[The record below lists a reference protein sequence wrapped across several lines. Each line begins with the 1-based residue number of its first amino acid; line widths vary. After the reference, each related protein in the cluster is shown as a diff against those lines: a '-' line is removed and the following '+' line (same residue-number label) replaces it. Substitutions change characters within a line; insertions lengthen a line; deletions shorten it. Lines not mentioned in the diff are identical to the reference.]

1 MHYGRTLPTRELKL
15 SLPFTRKHHK
25 DDYSQL
31 EAALSQLPF
40 LTVEYEKPPEAEM
53 AEALAEQLG
62 VTKKIFQ
69 ARPSPLSCRAPTIA
83 RNVCNVPA
91 ARSPPEGSH
100 HTDIITAQR
109 HEDMTSTA
117 QAELE
122 QERTALEKQL
132 EEQRAENERALAA
145 QRAENERALAAQ
157 REEAERREAEAQ
169 AERQKM
175 QERIDAAEAQ
185 GRQAQADKEQL
196 LEANKELKRSL
207 DAMNKKQTKMQEE
220 MRQQEDRIK
229 TQLEEKFRDDMA
241 KLQAQIDDGAS
252 TSREAKRALEEQK
265 LAKQASR
272 AHLTRSSLPT
282 ASSRPRLSPHGCV
295 WFAQA
300 EFKKQ
305 EAARLAEAARAEE
318 AARRAKD
325 VAAEQAAKLQATIE
339 AQEADLQR
347 QREERRLKAVQEL
360 SDAAAVRV
368 DASSTAQVRARF

>member
-15 SLPFTRKHHK
+15 SLPCARKHQK

-31 EAALSQLPF
+31 EAVLSQLPS

-69 ARPSPLSCRAPTIA
+69 ARPCPLSCRASTIA

-100 HTDIITAQR
+100 HTDIITALR
-109 HEDMTSTA
+109 HENMTSTA

-132 EEQRAENERALAA
+132 EE

-196 LEANKELKRSL
+196 LAANKELKRSL

-265 LAKQASR
+265 LAMQASR
-272 AHLTRSSLPT
+272 AHLTRSSLPA

-318 AARRAKD
+318 AARSAKD
-325 VAAEQAAKLQATIE
+325 AAAEQAAKLQATIE

-347 QREERRLKAVQEL
+347 QREERRSKAVQEL

-368 DASSTAQVRARF
+368 DASSTAQVRTRF